1 MKAGI
6 FQIGERSAKFTPATD
21 YLIMCV
27 GCGHHTWCNHTKCVV
42 CLSNVC
48 PCLLG
53 VAPLTVRR
61 CTLPPSSHPFCL
73 EICNRCR
80 SRQICLIQYACH
92 VDTPHWSW
100 SGGGAQSPMQLQ
112 SHDASSPPSHDAS
125 SPLSHDTYS
134 SPHTSHYTCLLSH
147 HYITH
152 PLTHPHPPPHLSYT
166 HPLTPS
172 PLTRTHTLYSS

>member
-1 MKAGI
+1 MRRTKGWKKEEGNNRHCLVERGCPMKAGI
-6 FQIGERSAKFTPATD
+6 FQIGERSAKFTPAMD
-21 YLIMCV
+21 YLTMCV

-61 CTLPPSSHPFCL
+61 CTLPPSSHPFC

-92 VDTPHWSW
+92 VDTPPLVMEW
-100 SGGGAQSPMQLQ
+100 GGGSVTHA
-112 SHDASSPPSHDAS
+112 
-125 SPLSHDTYS
+125 
-134 SPHTSHYTCLLSH
+134 TS
-147 HYITH
+147 IT
-152 PLTHPHPPPHLSYT
+152 
-166 HPLTPS
+166 
-172 PLTRTHTLYSS
+172 